1 MRVCFVGAGSI
12 GKRHIK
18 NLYNICSHKK
28 IECEIDLLRSS
39 GTALENELKPY
50 INKQYF
56 SKDDLEHGYDII
68 FITNPTYKHFETIGQ
83 LKKCASN
90 FFIEKPVFDNCNV
103 SVDSLE
109 LPKENKYYVACPLRY
124 TKVLLDAREIVR
136 NETVY
141 SARAIS
147 SSYLP
152 EWRPGTDYRKNY
164 SAHKDEG
171 GGVRIDLIHEWDY
184 LVSLFGFP
192 TKISSYSGKYSHLEI
207 DSEDL
212 AVYIGEYSDKLVELH
227 LDYFGRRVRRELE
240 IRTNLYEYIF
250 DIQQGCI
257 YQNGNLIRN
266 YQEGINERYIR
277 EMKYFLKIISDGKE
291 NVNDL
296 KTAQSILTLC
306 LNDY

>member
-12 GKRHIK
+12 GKRHIR
-18 NLYNICSHKK
+18 NLYNICRQKDIK
-28 IECEIDLLRSS
+28 CEIDLLRSS
-39 GTALENELKPY
+39 ETALGNELEPY

-56 SKDDLEHGYDII
+56 AKDDIEHEYDII

-83 LKKCASN
+83 LKKYAPN
-90 FFIEKPVFDNCNV
+90 FFVEKPIFDSSNV

-109 LPKENKYYVACPLRY
+109 LPVENKYYVACPLRY
-124 TKVLLDAREIVR
+124 TGVLLDARDIVK
-136 NETVY
+136 NEAVY
-141 SARAIS
+141 SVRAIS

-152 EWRPGTDYRKNY
+152 EWRPGSDYRKNY

-192 TKISSYSGKYSHLEI
+192 VKTYSYSGKYSHLEI

-212 AVYIGEYSDKLVELH
+212 AVYIGEYPDKLVELH

-240 IRTNLYEYIF
+240 IRTNLHEYVF
-250 DIQQGCI
+250 DIQQGRI
-257 YQNGNLIRN
+257 FQNGNMIKD
-266 YQEGINERYIR
+266 YQEDINERYIR
-277 EMKYFLKIISDGKE
+277 EMEYFLKIVLNGQE

-296 KTAQSILTLC
+296 KTAKSILDLS